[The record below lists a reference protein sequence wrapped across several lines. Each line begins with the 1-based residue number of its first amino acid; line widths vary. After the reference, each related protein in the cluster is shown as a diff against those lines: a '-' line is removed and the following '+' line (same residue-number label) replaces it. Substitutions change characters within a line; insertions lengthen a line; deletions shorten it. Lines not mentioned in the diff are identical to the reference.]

1 MIEFD
6 ADTRKNIVEMRI
18 GNDCSVY
25 SAIIGGQEFEDA
37 LDTLM
42 DSYFLN
48 DWLKETM
55 TAKLENYFDRTPSM
69 TDEELQ
75 RFIGILEDML

>member
-6 ADTRKNIVEMRI
+6 ADTRRNVVQVVVAKDDVEFTATVP
-18 GNDCSVY
+18 G
-25 SAIIGGQEFEDA
+25 AGFEGA
-37 LDTLM
+37 LDTLT
-42 DSYFLN
+42 DGYFLN
-48 DWLKETM
+48 DWLRETM
-55 TAKLENYFDRTPSM
+55 KSKLESYFDRTPSM